1 MSGHRID
8 RLSASDLQAPG
19 AIPVGGPHVA
29 APAPAAVQVGAP
41 DRPHLVRGVHVQVD
55 VAGEGR
61 VVDGHRDD
69 DAVYGKADNVAD
81 VQLVR
86 APPLPDALGA
96 PFEVPEHGVVLV
108 LDDMSVGQFTGC
120 DDEGCTNKL
129 WPVGEARGP
138 VHRCKRDVEGT
149 KSGS

>member
-1 MSGHRID
+1 MAAEQAMSGHRID

-29 APAPAAVQVGAP
+29 APAPAAVEVGAP
-41 DRPHLVRGVHVQVD
+41 DRPHLVRGVHVEVD

-69 DAVYGKADNVAD
+69 DAIYGKADNVAR

-86 APPLPDALGA
+86 APLLPDALA
-96 PFEVPEHGVVLV
+96 LHLKCRS
-108 LDDMSVGQFTGC
+108 MASSWT
-120 DDEGCTNKL
+120 T
-129 WPVGEARGP
+129 
-138 VHRCKRDVEGT
+138 
-149 KSGS
+149 